1 MEDANHKHHQSV
13 AAAVANRSAWFLAA
27 CLLVAGLLSSP
38 AEARY
43 PERPVKIVVP
53 YAAGG
58 GADLLARILA
68 QELSLRTQGQFIVEN
83 RTGGGTVVSTRAV
96 IGAKPD
102 GYTLLMTQTSLPIS
116 AAVIPGLGYD
126 VRRDLTPIVNVAL
139 GPNGLFVHPNV
150 PARTFKEFLAYAK
163 SNPGKLSYSS
173 GGVATVSHMTGESLN
188 AFAGI
193 DLVHVPARGMGPA
206 LIDLLGGQVQA
217 TFGSMAA
224 SLQEAR
230 NGGIRLLA
238 VAERKRT
245 RWSPDVPTIEEMGFP
260 GFEAGNWTALLGP
273 ANLDMEIVDYLNKL
287 VVDILGSP
295 GMADRLF
302 GLGFEVI
309 ASTPKELAERIDH
322 DVIRWTDVAK
332 RAGVIQTMNST
343 ENVSGNAAT
352 KPAAAKTQP
361 SQKMSGT
368 YRLVS
373 STRTLVDTGKVIDS
387 FGKDP
392 TGFIMYAEDGRMMVL
407 IVRGDRPK
415 PTHEDMT
422 DQRRADLFRSMAA
435 YAGRYTFDGKKI
447 VHHIDISWNEILTGK
462 DVVREVEVEKGG
474 QRLIYRSG
482 PGPSPTDG
490 TVSMGKLVWQK
501 VE

>member
-1 MEDANHKHHQSV
+1 
-13 AAAVANRSAWFLAA
+13 
-27 CLLVAGLLSSP
+27 
-38 AEARY
+38 
-43 PERPVKIVVP
+43 VP

-58 GADLLARILA
+58 GADLLARVLA
-68 QELSLRTQGQFIVEN
+68 QELSSRTKRQFIVEN
-83 RTGGGTVVSTRAV
+83 RTGGGTVVGTRAV
-96 IGAKPD
+96 IGATPD

-116 AAVIPGLGYD
+116 TAVVPHLEYD
-126 VRRDLTPIVNVAL
+126 VKRDLTPIVNVAL
-139 GPNGLFVHPNV
+139 GPNGLFVHPSV
-150 PARTFKEFLAYAK
+150 PATNLKEFLTYAK

-173 GGVATVSHMTGESLN
+173 GGAATVSHLAGESLN
-188 AFAGI
+188 ALAGI

-206 LIDLLGGQVQA
+206 LIDLIAGQVQA

-224 SLQEAR
+224 SLQESR

-245 RWSPDVPTIEEMGFP
+245 RWSPEVPTIEEMGFP

-273 ANLDMEIVDYLNKL
+273 GNLDREIVEYLNKL
-287 VVDILGSP
+287 VVQILALP
-295 GMADRLF
+295 EVRERLF
-302 GLGFEVI
+302 GLGFEII
-309 ASTPKELAERIDH
+309 ASTPIELAERIEH
-322 DVIRWTDVAK
+322 DVVRWTEVAK
-332 RAGVIQTMNST
+332 RAGVIQPMNST
-343 ENVSGNAAT
+343 KDAPANVVSTKTT
-352 KPAAAKTQP
+352 KPQP

-373 STRTLVDTGKVIDS
+373 STRTLVDTGRVIDS

-392 TGFIMYAEDGRMMVL
+392 AGYIMYADDGRMMVL
-407 IVRGDRPK
+407 IVRADRPK

-422 DQRRADLFRSMAA
+422 DQQRAELFRSMAA
-435 YAGRYTFDGKKI
+435 YAGRYSFDGKRV

-462 DVVREVEVEKGG
+462 DVVREVEVENGG

-490 TVSMGKLVWQK
+490 TVTIGKLVWEK
-501 VE
+501 VD